1 MTIGLWCNSQSQTRK
16 TMLLSVASP
25 KILVHAPERR
35 LFHYWNECKTAIEAW
50 WMLSICHTPSGISIR
65 NSTKE
70 GASMGMVKAKDN
82 ILWTLRRVM
91 SNAETIR
98 RNYAGS
104 SKSSICAPPN
114 STNEYGNLK
123 TQIPTYGRWRVSPFS
138 SSQSWTSPDPRDFV
152 LCNEQ
157 PLAIRIIDSCIS

>member
-70 GASMGMVKAKDN
+70 GASMGMVRPKIEYCGHWEESCVMPRQLGG
-82 ILWTLRRVM
+82 ILRDHRSHPYVHH
-91 SNAETIR
+91 
-98 RNYAGS
+98 
-104 SKSSICAPPN
+104 
-114 STNEYGNLK
+114 
-123 TQIPTYGRWRVSPFS
+123 QIPQIDMEISKPKFHVMENEGFHLSPPS
-138 SSQSWTSPDPRDFV
+138 LGPHPIHET
-152 LCNEQ
+152 LCYVTNY
-157 PLAIRIIDSCIS
+157 P